1 MKPEVDLWALE
12 NELYDSGISTLC
24 GVDEA
29 GRGPLAG
36 PVCAA
41 AVILPRGLVIPGL
54 DDSKKLSEK
63 RREALY
69 DEITQKALHW
79 HAAFASVEEIEEL
92 NILGATYLAMNR
104 AIAGLGAAP
113 ELALIDGNRAAGV
126 EHNCKCV
133 VGGDGKCADI
143 AAASI
148 IAKVT
153 RDRLMYELD
162 KEYPG
167 YGFAKHKGYGTAAHY
182 AAIRELG
189 PLPGAPALVFEE
201 DALMDRK
208 MLLGREGEAE
218 AARYLER
225 KGYEYWASTTPAAT
239 VN

>member
-1 MKPEVDLWALE
+1 MKPDIDLWQLE
-12 NELYDSGISTLC
+12 NELYDSGIITLC

-41 AVILPRGLVIPGL
+41 AVMLPRGIVIEGL
-54 DDSKKLSEK
+54 NDSKKLSER
-63 RREALY
+63 RRERLY
-69 DEITQKALHW
+69 DDIKEKAIHW
-79 HAAFASVEEIEEL
+79 AVAFASVEEIETL

-104 AIAGLGAAP
+104 AIEELGIVP
-113 ELALIDGNRAAGV
+113 ELALIDGNRAKGM
-126 EHNCKCV
+126 EYDTRCI

-148 IAKVT
+148 MAKVT

-162 KEYPG
+162 AQYPG

-189 PLPGAPALVFEE
+189 PCPAHRLSF
-201 DALMDRK
+201 LRK
-208 MLLGREGEAE
+208 MH
-218 AARYLER
+218 
-225 KGYEYWASTTPAAT
+225 
-239 VN
+239 